1 MIHGLNRWL
10 AIAFGVVMILI
21 VILTVAHGLPGDFF
35 TAGKF
40 SWTAFVSAAVTTGVL
55 WQIAYAPYVSD
66 YSRYMSP
73 DKGVRAVFWYS
84 YSGVVLGSAAP
95 MMIGALAGL

>member
-1 MIHGLNRWL
+1 VPPLISYRGISGGGCFKPGSDGL
-10 AIAFGVVMILI
+10 
-21 VILTVAHGLPGDFF
+21 
-35 TAGKF
+35 
-40 SWTAFVSAAVTTGVL
+40 VSAAVTTGVL
-55 WQIAYAPYVSD
+55 WQIAYAPYGSD

-95 MMIGALAGL
+95 MMIGALVGLVSTSSDRLRR